1 MTTVI
6 ALVILTGAA
15 CSSPVE
21 QADRVTVAY
30 QVPCAIVIREPSANP
45 FKVAQQPNSISVPPQ
60 IQSQKL
66 TRASKPARCGGG
78 KVIWLKKRKDGKR
91 RYRCA

>member
-1 MTTVI
+1 MTAII

-21 QADRVTVAY
+21 QQAATTIAHK
-30 QVPCAIVIREPSANP
+30 VPCAIVIREPVGNP
-45 FKVAQQPNSISVPPQ
+45 FKVAQQPNELTVPP
-60 IQSQKL
+60 IRTLAK
-66 TRASKPARCGGG
+66 KPARCNGG
-78 KVIWLKKRKDGKR
+78 KVVWLKKKIGGKR